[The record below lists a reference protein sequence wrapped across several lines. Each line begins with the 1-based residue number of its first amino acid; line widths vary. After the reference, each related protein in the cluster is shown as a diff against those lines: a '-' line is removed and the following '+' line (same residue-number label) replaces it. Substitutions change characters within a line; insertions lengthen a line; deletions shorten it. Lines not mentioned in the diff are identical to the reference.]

1 MHIPWTRR
9 SFVKLL
15 PGIGAWLSRGP
26 VDAIGAKGDR
36 QLESNALLGSATPR
50 RGQNFSRL
58 GYKMWDWDLQFMD
71 IDPRTLKY
79 ADAERYADAAAEM
92 GADSVLVYA
101 ITNTGLALFKSE
113 FTPKFTNLP
122 DDFLGAYL
130 AACRKRNLK
139 TELYYSLG
147 WQKRLDVQ
155 HPEWAVLDA
164 NGKPVKEDETSQ
176 GFLGATSYLCF
187 NSPFREYCLKQV
199 KELAD
204 RFTFDLWDVD
214 ILMWMGRKLVCY
226 NPYCLEKWR
235 ARTGQDL
242 PRPLPQELYPQYL
255 DFMVDTYRSIY
266 QAVKDQLKGREREV
280 PVTHNWGFNYDLDD
294 FVMIESW
301 PGGTDFYNMSVTA
314 KLYRAHAHGREIQI
328 NPHRA
333 NNYVDY
339 VNAPLPT
346 IAWETAVAVSHNVG
360 LMWADQAKL
369 DGTIDEMAVRSG
381 KEAFRV
387 ADQLIP
393 KVRGTVP
400 YAEVA
405 ILASER
411 DQILT
416 DDTASPD
423 NPDFYGANRLLT
435 DLHWPFDVIT
445 VEHLELAELAG
456 YPLLVIPSLQYLA
469 GEHRQVVL
477 DYLEQ
482 GGHVFFCGRCAV
494 LDHAGRPHA
503 EPQLGLVKVR
513 ETHEP
518 RGYVKPVFAMGD
530 DRLKAANIGVVEVD
544 PRHKVLGWLVPL
556 SVTHQEGSP
565 LQEVAYPLQGQT
577 DMPVMVTGGK
587 GQGQFTY
594 VGYAFFQ
601 EYLKQDL
608 PVMGEAFSKLV
619 EEFYR
624 PSVWVEAPMAVEAIY
639 NQLGNE
645 LRISLVNGVTTRP
658 AGEGAYTNIVEVIP
672 IDGVTIRVRD
682 KTIRRA
688 YDLAGR
694 ELPVAAE
701 GKTTVTTVPRLQQYD
716 VATLIFK

>member
-1 MHIPWTRR
+1 
-9 SFVKLL
+9 
-15 PGIGAWLSRGP
+15 
-26 VDAIGAKGDR
+26 
-36 QLESNALLGSATPR
+36 
-50 RGQNFSRL
+50 
-58 GYKMWDWDLQFMD
+58 
-71 IDPRTLKY
+71 
-79 ADAERYADAAAEM
+79 
-92 GADSVLVYA
+92 
-101 ITNTGLALFKSE
+101 
-113 FTPKFTNLP
+113 
-122 DDFLGAYL
+122 
-130 AACRKRNLK
+130 
-139 TELYYSLG
+139 
-147 WQKRLDVQ
+147 
-155 HPEWAVLDA
+155 
-164 NGKPVKEDETSQ
+164 
-176 GFLGATSYLCF
+176 
-187 NSPFREYCLKQV
+187 
-199 KELAD
+199 
-204 RFTFDLWDVD
+204 VD
-214 ILMWMGRKLVCY
+214 ILWMGRKLICY

-242 PRPLPQELYPQYL
+242 PHPLPQELYPQYL

-266 QAVKDQLKGREREV
+266 QAIKNELKEATGHYV
-280 PVTHNWGFNYDLDD
+280 PTTHNWGFDYDLDD
-294 FVMIESW
+294 FVMVESN
-301 PGGTDFYNMSVTA
+301 PSGSGFVSGMADFYNMSVTA

-346 IAWETAVAVSHNVG
+346 IAWQTAVAVSHNVA

-369 DGTIDEMAVRSG
+369 DGTIDDMAVRSG

-445 VEHLELAELAG
+445 VEHLDLAELAG
-456 YPLLVIPSLQYLA
+456 YRLLVIPSLQYLA
-469 GEHRQVVL
+469 AEHRQVLL

-482 GGHVFFCGRCAV
+482 GGGVFFCGRCAV
-494 LDHAGRPHA
+494 FDHAGRPHA
-503 EPQLGLVKVR
+503 EPQLGLVKIR

-530 DRLKAANIGVVEVD
+530 DRLKAANIGVVEAD
-544 PRHKVLGWLVPL
+544 PRCKVLGWLVPL
-556 SVTHQEGSP
+556 SVTHREGSP
-565 LQEVAYPLQGQT
+565 LQEVAYPLQGET
-577 DMPVMVTGGK
+577 DVPVMVTGRK

-601 EYLKQDL
+601 EYMKQDL

-619 EEFYR
+619 GGFYR
-624 PSVWVEAPMAVEAIY
+624 PTVWVEAPMAVEAIY
-639 NQLGNE
+639 NQLGDE

-658 AGEGAYTNIVEVIP
+658 AGEGSYTNIVEVIP
-672 IDGVTIRVRD
+672 IDGVKILVRD
-682 KTIRRA
+682 KKIRRA
-688 YDLAGR
+688 YDLAGH
-694 ELPVAAE
+694 ELPVTAE
-701 GKTTVTTVPRLQQYD
+701 DKTTVATVPRLGQFD
-716 VATLIFK
+716 LVTLESGGSN